1 MTEGSANPSIPQP
14 TRSMAAQSAEA
25 VRGVQR
31 QRRAWP
37 NGLWGMVLFL
47 CSEITIF
54 GTLISTY
61 FFLDFEAHR
70 WPPAGIEPPKLAG
83 ALAATGW
90 LVLTAIPMWLAYRAA
105 RAGSQRRTAWMIALA
120 LAMQCGYVAA
130 QVVMFGSDLDKFS
143 PQGSAYGSIYFT
155 LLGVHH
161 AHVLLGLVL
170 DVGILW
176 KVVSSGLTNYWLVG
190 VRNLAVY
197 WYVVNFLAI
206 LVVFTQLTPA
216 L

>member
-1 MTEGSANPSIPQP
+1 MEGSAHPSTPRP
-14 TRSMAAQSAEA
+14 TRSMAAQSAGA
-25 VRGVQR
+25 VQGVVRQR
-31 QRRAWP
+31 QAWP

-61 FFLDFEAHR
+61 FYLDFQAHR

-83 ALAATGW
+83 PLAATGW
-90 LVLTAIPMWLAYRAA
+90 LVLTTVPMWLAYRSA
-105 RAGSQRRTAWMIALA
+105 RSGSRKRTTWMIALA
-120 LAMQCGYVAA
+120 FVMQCCYVAA
-130 QVVMFGSDLDKFS
+130 QVIMFQSDLDKFS
-143 PQGSAYGSIYFT
+143 PKDTAYGSIYFT

-176 KVVSSGLTNYWLVG
+176 KVVSTGLTNYWLVG

-206 LVVFTQLTPA
+206 LVVLTQLTPS

>member
-1 MTEGSANPSIPQP
+1 MEAGAQP
-14 TRSMAAQSAEA
+14 TPRSMSARTGDE
-25 VRGVQR
+25 VRTLAR
-31 QRRAWP
+31 QRRSWP
-37 NGLWGMVLFL
+37 NGLWGMALFL

-61 FFLDFEAHR
+61 FYLDFDARR
-70 WPPAGIEPPKLAG
+70 WPPAGIAPPKLAG
-83 ALAATGW
+83 PLIATGW
-90 LVLTAIPMWLAYRAA
+90 LVATAVPMWAASRAA
-105 RAGSQRRTAWMIALA
+105 REGNRRLTAWMIALA
-120 LAMQCGYVAA
+120 LVMQCCYVAA
-130 QVVMFGSDLDKFS
+130 QVLLFQHDLDKFA

-176 KVVSSGLTNYWLVG
+176 QVATKGLTNYWLIG
-190 VRNLAVY
+190 VRGLALY
-197 WYVVNFLAI
+197 WYVMGALGLF
-206 LVVFTQLTPA
+206 VVFTQLAPA

>member
-1 MTEGSANPSIPQP
+1 MEAGAQPP
-14 TRSMAAQSAEA
+14 TRSMAAQSAA
-25 VRGVQR
+25 TASGVAR
-31 QRRAWP
+31 RRRAWP
-37 NGLWGMVLFL
+37 NGLWGMALFL

-70 WPPAGIEPPKLAG
+70 WPPAGIQPPKLAG
-83 ALAATGW
+83 PLIATGW
-90 LVLTAIPMWLAYRAA
+90 LVASTVPMWLSARAA
-105 RAGSQRRTAWMIALA
+105 RRGRRSLTAWMIALA
-120 LAMQCGYVAA
+120 FVMQACYLAA
-130 QVVMFGSDLDKFS
+130 QVFLFQNDLDKFT

-161 AHVLLGLVL
+161 AHVILGLVL
-170 DVGILW
+170 DLGILW
-176 KVVSSGLTNYWLVG
+176 QVVTKGLTNYWLVG
-190 VRNLAVY
+190 VRGLALY

-206 LVVFTQLTPA
+206 LVVFTQLAPA